1 MKKKVFLTALFA
13 FVLLIAAACGGING
27 QSASSQEEFS
37 QSSEQPFS
45 SVDAE
50 ESSSFSEEM
59 DESSIFQSSERE
71 SGEQSSVVEQ
81 SSENIENSEGMESS
95 EKVESSEEVESSE
108 KVESSEEVESSEGVE
123 SSPEI
128 PEGYFLV
135 TFDSDGGTAVESVS
149 VKEGGK
155 VCKPQDPQK
164 SSDKYTYEFVGW
176 YYGDVAWDFE
186 KNVVTENITL
196 VAKWKKDST
205 NILFPPKN

>member
-1 MKKKVFLTALFA
+1 MKKKVFLTTLFA

-37 QSSEQPFS
+37 QSSEHPFS

-81 SSENIENSEGMESS
+81 SSENIENSEGM
-95 EKVESSEEVESSE
+95 
-108 KVESSEEVESSEGVE
+108 ESSEEVESSEGVE